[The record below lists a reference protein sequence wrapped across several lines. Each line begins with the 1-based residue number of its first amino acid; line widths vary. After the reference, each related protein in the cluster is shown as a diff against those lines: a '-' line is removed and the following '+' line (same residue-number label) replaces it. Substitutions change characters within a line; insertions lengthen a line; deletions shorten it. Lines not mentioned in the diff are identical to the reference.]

1 MTKHTIVC
9 SIYET
14 PFIPSYQHISRNLLK
29 IPSLIKSNYKATVFV
44 RHSAAYTQAIYSLLQ
59 RRLLVTINLYYTYMQ
74 QYVTL

>member
-14 PFIPSYQHISRNLLK
+14 PFIPSYQYISRNLFK
-29 IPSLIKSNYKATVFV
+29 IPSLIKSNYETTVFV
-44 RHSAAYTQAIYSLLQ
+44 RHSADYSKGAY
-59 RRLLVTINLYYTYMQ
+59 LLVPINLYYTYMQ